1 MKPFLLGDI
10 GGTNARFA
18 LFEQGSIGPIERS
31 HTADAPDF
39 LSAIDTFLAPRG
51 GRQGI
56 AGAAFAVAG
65 PVEGGRCT
73 LTNNSWIVDQQE
85 LKRALALP
93 NIVVMNDFA
102 AVARSLP
109 RLGEADLVAAGGGSA
124 KAGEPA
130 LVFGPGTGLGVA
142 CLIAGPGDGIVIASE
157 GGHATLPGTNNR
169 QESIIRYLRSRHD
182 HVSIERILS
191 GNGLA
196 ALYEAMAA
204 IDHRTV
210 PARDAADITRFAL
223 DGSCAACRAALDMFC
238 AFLGGVAGNLALTFG
253 ARGGVY
259 IAGGIVPRF
268 AGHLAQAEFRQQFE
282 AKGRFQQYLR
292 DIPTWVI
299 THPDAAM
306 VGLASLVGRG

>member
-39 LSAIDTFLAPRG
+39 ISAIDAFLAPRG
-51 GRQGI
+51 GKQGI

-65 PVEGGRCT
+65 PVEGGRCA

-93 NIVVMNDFA
+93 NVIVVNDFA
-102 AVARSLP
+102 AIARSLP
-109 RLGEADLVAAGGGSA
+109 RLGKADLVAVGGGNA
-124 KAGEPA
+124 RTGEPA

-142 CLIAGPGDGIVIASE
+142 CLITGPGDAIVIASE
-157 GGHATLPGTNNR
+157 GGHATLPGTNDR
-169 QESIIRYLRSRHD
+169 QESIIRHLRSRQG

-191 GNGLA
+191 GNGLV

-204 IDHRTV
+204 IDHRTA
-210 PARDAADITRFAL
+210 PARDAAGITQFAL

-238 AFLGGVAGNLALTFG
+238 AFLGSVAGNLALTFR

-306 VGLASLVGRG
+306 VGLASLVSRG